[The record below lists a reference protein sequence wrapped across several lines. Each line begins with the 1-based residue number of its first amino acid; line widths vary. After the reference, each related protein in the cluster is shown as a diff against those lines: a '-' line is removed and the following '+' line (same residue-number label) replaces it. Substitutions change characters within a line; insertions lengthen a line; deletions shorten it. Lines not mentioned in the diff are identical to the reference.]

1 MAASRAHSR
10 PVTAVT
16 GGTHR
21 TCRAV
26 LLCPAGHAV
35 NAAVEGFALGL
46 AYAAPIGAQNVY
58 VIRSAAGGPLRL
70 SLRTALVVT
79 AMDVSLSLA
88 CVYGLGTVLNRLSW
102 LGTAMTAVGAA
113 FLLWK
118 GVGLL
123 RERADAGDGGPGEE
137 TAGAGGYA
145 PFSYAWGRAAAA
157 AFTLTWF
164 NPQALVDGTLLLGG
178 FRAQLSPADVPF
190 FVGGMAA
197 ASAVWFHGL
206 TLLIG
211 SFRKRFG
218 PRAMRWISWVCG
230 AALCLLGVR
239 LALRLL

>member
-1 MAASRAHSR
+1 M
-10 PVTAVT
+10 
-16 GGTHR
+16 
-21 TCRAV
+21 
-26 LLCPAGHAV
+26 

-70 SLRTALVVT
+70 SLRTALLVT

-102 LGTAMTAVGAA
+102 LGTVMTVVGAL

-123 RERADAGDGGPGEE
+123 RERAGTDEQGNGRQ
-137 TAGAGGYA
+137 GADPFGYA
-145 PFSYAWGRAAAA
+145 WARVAMA

-178 FRAQLSPADVPF
+178 FRAQLSPAEVPF
-190 FVGGMAA
+190 FVVGMAA

-211 SFRKRFG
+211 AFRKRFG
-218 PRAMRWISWVCG
+218 PRAMRWISSVCG
-230 AALCLLGVR
+230 AALCLLGIR
-239 LALRLL
+239 LALGLL